1 MRWGRAAS
9 VVALVVIGVVGI
21 TVAPLQ
27 QNPVA
32 TSRYAFLDAM
42 SSGKQDAYLQK
53 HPDAAVGLL
62 NLHPEANAAAWRDFP
77 KDLRHDLAE
86 TLPSL
91 IGGMEGVDYASRDV
105 ANRAWLR
112 SLIGSAQRA
121 VKKHPSDA
129 VAQQKLRCLLAI
141 KAALRIHKPRRYLV
155 DLTND
160 PKPLAAIAIGNLD
173 TARLVSFTVPGMGTY
188 SDDMQLWALGA
199 QNLYDAQGEAGAT
212 KQRATVAWIG
222 YVTPPP
228 GIDAALGQYAHIG
241 AQNLIEALEGFWA
254 VRDPKTRSG
263 KSASTK
269 ARDTITLNVVAHSY
283 GTTTSADAL
292 AAKDLNVYSFVM
304 LGSAGI
310 EQSVGS
316 ARQLHAKHVY
326 AGEATGDT
334 EARWGRIS
342 RIDPRSPSFGAI
354 PLAVDGDPNKDELP
368 VTGHAPILHSDWND
382 NPMSSAWAKF
392 TNVDEFAQKYLDHLQ
407 TYGYLDAGTESIANV
422 AAVTV
427 PPHHTD
433 AHDATVS
440 P

>member
-9 VVALVVIGVVGI
+9 VVALVAIGAVGI

-27 QNPVA
+27 QGAVA

-42 SSGKQDAYLQK
+42 SSGKQDAYLSK
-53 HPDAAVGLL
+53 HPGAAVGLL
-62 NLHPEANAAAWRDFP
+62 NLHPEANAAAWQDFP

-86 TLPSL
+86 TLPEL

-105 ANRAWLR
+105 ANRAWLGT
-112 SLIGSAQRA
+112 LIALTQHA
-121 VKKHPSDA
+121 VKRHPSDA
-129 VAQQKLRCLLAI
+129 VAQQKLRCLLAV
-141 KAALRIHKPRRYLV
+141 KAALNIHKPRRYLV
-155 DLTND
+155 DLTDD

-173 TARLVSFTVPGMGTY
+173 TARIVSFTVPGMGTY
-188 SDDMQLWALGA
+188 SDDMQLWAEGA
-199 QNLYDAQGEAGAT
+199 QNLYDAQGDAGAT

-222 YVTPPP
+222 YATPPP

-241 AQNLIEALEGFWA
+241 AQNLVEALEGFWA
-254 VRDPKTRSG
+254 ARG
-263 KSASTK
+263 KK
-269 ARDTITLNVVAHSY
+269 ARDTVTLNVVAHSY
-283 GTTTSADAL
+283 GTTTAADAL
-292 AAKDLNVYSFVM
+292 AAKKLNVYAFVM

-310 EQSVGS
+310 EESIQS
-316 ARQLHAKHVY
+316 AADLHAQHVY

-368 VTGHAPILHSDWND
+368 VTGHEPILHSDWND

-392 TNVDEFAQKYLDHLQ
+392 TNVDEFAEKYLDHLE

-427 PPHHTD
+427 PPRQAD
-433 AHDATVS
+433 AHGSTVS

>member
-27 QNPVA
+27 QSPVA

-42 SSGKQDAYLQK
+42 SSGKQDAYLEK

-105 ANRAWLR
+105 ANRAWLA
-112 SLIGSAQRA
+112 SLIASTKRA
-121 VKKHPSDA
+121 VKRHPSNA
-129 VAQQKLRCLLAI
+129 VAQQKLRCLLAV
-141 KAALRIHKPRRYLV
+141 KAALKVHKPRRYLV

-160 PKPLAAIAIGNLD
+160 PKPLAAIAIGNPD
-173 TARLVSFTVPGMGTY
+173 KASIVSFTVPGMGTY
-188 SDDMQLWALGA
+188 SDDMQLWAEGA

-241 AQNLIEALEGFWA
+241 AQNLVEALEGFWA
-254 VRDPKTRSG
+254 TRG
-263 KSASTK
+263 KK
-269 ARDTITLNVVAHSY
+269 ARDKVTLNVVAHSY
-283 GTTTSADAL
+283 GTTTAADAL
-292 AAKDLNVYSFVM
+292 AAKGLGVYSFVM

-368 VTGHAPILHSDWND
+368 VTGHTPILHSDWND

-392 TNVDEFAQKYLDHLQ
+392 TNVDEFAQKYLDHIQ

-427 PPHHTD
+427 PLHHRD